1 LASSKKQSLS
11 KAINEEVV
19 NVKKKTLEF
28 FGQQKP
34 DEVDS
39 CPPISGEISVETMKF
54 AIKCLHKTQNP
65 VHSFMNTLQVKAG
78 NKEELL
84 RQLEAIETVKRVVRE
99 GIEEEFITRDAF
111 RVYTADHEHEK
122 TDLEWWYCCDGDPE
136 DRDAKGTLIDYFH
149 GIARAQKLTANPISI
164 LFPIFGIVLMLI
176 HYKASQ
182 EFKEKLEF
190 DRHKQDEWWRYFT
203 YSLVHT
209 DESHLYLNLALFVSI
224 GTMLHTTNNTITLL
238 LLYMIGV
245 VSGSLTFYVFDATSQ
260 PLVGC
265 SGGVYCLVGA
275 SLSTMVL
282 NWREDS
288 VILFKY
294 WPNRAPIAYF
304 GRFGQIL
311 RLTAVF
317 LLICLEFIPAALRR
331 YQNKDIGVSVV
342 AHSFGFVSGLMVG
355 AMVLRDTNETVCKRR
370 FKLVVWSVFILGL
383 GAALGINIVRS
394 RAFEN
399 FWKTGSRNL
408 QDHENLG
415 Q

>member
-1 LASSKKQSLS
+1 METERGEQVELESAAIDIVDCDRAGENQHLVGSPAQRDICFVDKSEADKKYRKIVGVLKKQSLS

-111 RVYTADHEHEK
+111 RLYTADHEHEK

-190 DRHKQDEWWRYFT
+190 D
-203 YSLVHT
+203 V
-209 DESHLYLNLALFVSI
+209 
-224 GTMLHTTNNTITLL
+224 
-238 LLYMIGV
+238 
-245 VSGSLTFYVFDATSQ
+245 
-260 PLVGC
+260 
-265 SGGVYCLVGA
+265 
-275 SLSTMVL
+275 
-282 NWREDS
+282 
-288 VILFKY
+288 
-294 WPNRAPIAYF
+294 
-304 GRFGQIL
+304 
-311 RLTAVF
+311 
-317 LLICLEFIPAALRR
+317 
-331 YQNKDIGVSVV
+331 
-342 AHSFGFVSGLMVG
+342 
-355 AMVLRDTNETVCKRR
+355 
-370 FKLVVWSVFILGL
+370 
-383 GAALGINIVRS
+383 
-394 RAFEN
+394 
-399 FWKTGSRNL
+399 
-408 QDHENLG
+408 
-415 Q
+415 